1 MLWNRKKRDFVNIDN
16 NSFEFWLDKWLKI
29 LITKD
34 VAGVYKISKR
44 VSCELLISKIRYY
57 ESIFKYFDLT
67 KDIRGSIKNND
78 KNTVYIINELLYKL
92 FQLYNF
98 DNFNSDNKNLSDIKN
113 IKKEILRYNLNKK
126 ELEKIISIYLDLK
139 YKFRCDNL
147 KKIIRNYW
155 WILEFLFIDVS
166 SSREIHSLLFRLENI
181 VKFKNANSWM
191 EGRVS
196 NIIEKL
202 CKSWQID
209 NNEFTKSELESDIRH
224 AINFW
229 EYKNIEVV
237 SEDLPYLLTIKS
249 FLIKITTF
257 NDFWM
262 SIFNDKEW
270 LKYVVKQIFLMKN
283 IKYDDKILDG
293 IYYSFKKNF
302 CHKNRIFEKTKYNF
316 LYELWNHSFIRVAY
330 DTCVKQSR
338 DISNIPIK
346 HKEWF
351 IKENFEIARKSLYWE
366 DAMKKLVEFY
376 TSERYS
382 TDDWDI
388 DLDILIDMVYILW
401 SINTLY
407 DKPELYIKF
416 EWFFHNRVKWMA
428 QWTKEIHEM
437 YWDWERESWVFIMYL
452 TLIFSILLADSDLM
466 NRYTNWKATPSFL
479 WSFISWNNKIDI
491 AIVEWPFISELD
503 RNIYNEQWLLWF
515 IIYRHL
521 SKMNVSNEEYCFL
534 WNRFNTIIS
543 RFIPRNTK
551 LIKIWRYTKLF
562 LPFIIVPLIISWILG
577 YFFPF
582 FSKIFWW
589 IVEIIFA
596 LLSLVFMYFLIY
608 LFFWLF
614 WEKFEKFLDNK
625 KKFIKYI
632 LIAIYVILCLAV
644 FGLLDYLI
652 EYLRGFLA
660 NKFPF

>member
-1 MLWNRKKRDFVNIDN
+1 
-16 NSFEFWLDKWLKI
+16 
-29 LITKD
+29 
-34 VAGVYKISKR
+34 
-44 VSCELLISKIRYY
+44 
-57 ESIFKYFDLT
+57 
-67 KDIRGSIKNND
+67 
-78 KNTVYIINELLYKL
+78 
-92 FQLYNF
+92 
-98 DNFNSDNKNLSDIKN
+98 
-113 IKKEILRYNLNKK
+113 
-126 ELEKIISIYLDLK
+126 
-139 YKFRCDNL
+139 
-147 KKIIRNYW
+147 
-155 WILEFLFIDVS
+155 
-166 SSREIHSLLFRLENI
+166 
-181 VKFKNANSWM
+181 
-191 EGRVS
+191 
-196 NIIEKL
+196 
-202 CKSWQID
+202 
-209 NNEFTKSELESDIRH
+209 
-224 AINFW
+224 
-229 EYKNIEVV
+229 
-237 SEDLPYLLTIKS
+237 
-249 FLIKITTF
+249 
-257 NDFWM
+257 
-262 SIFNDKEW
+262 
-270 LKYVVKQIFLMKN
+270 
-283 IKYDDKILDG
+283 
-293 IYYSFKKNF
+293 
-302 CHKNRIFEKTKYNF
+302 
-316 LYELWNHSFIRVAY
+316 
-330 DTCVKQSR
+330 
-338 DISNIPIK
+338 
-346 HKEWF
+346 
-351 IKENFEIARKSLYWE
+351 
-366 DAMKKLVEFY
+366 
-376 TSERYS
+376 
-382 TDDWDI
+382 
-388 DLDILIDMVYILW
+388 
-401 SINTLY
+401 
-407 DKPELYIKF
+407 
-416 EWFFHNRVKWMA
+416 
-428 QWTKEIHEM
+428 M